1 MGSLISVSEGPTYRK
16 KRGLISVSGRLK
28 HSRWELKKIV
38 DKKLRTGREIYKRV
52 FIKFMI

>member
-38 DKKLRTGREIYKRV
+38 DKKLRTGREKYKRV